1 MALIDSI
8 LGTVQ
13 INNSTEPIVAVCG
26 TSLTI
31 KQGWGTAEIVGAVA
45 FGDTDAITRAV
56 ITAPSWSDANGVSCL
71 VKSDVA
77 DELGPFKLY
86 DCMFDVP
93 IPVAPG
99 DTIDMPRT
107 SEPPANSQAYGL
119 IWVEYTGCNATWT
132 LAGSNMAAMV
142 TRQWTADAQL
152 VSNTDTAQ
160 TALNTLAASKMYQ
173 VCGLRSGGIAAAT
186 AGLVGPAFMI
196 MHSGPGEFNGAQL
209 ILPLGKGIDVAG
221 QDNIELAKAGM
232 LTPQF
237 RGGQAFNY
245 RLYGFTA
252 EQPQGEIL
260 FFASQP

>member
-1 MALIDSI
+1 MLVDSI

-13 INNSTEPIVAVCG
+13 INNSTEPIVAVCN

-31 KQGWGTAEIVGAVA
+31 RQGWGNAEIIGGIA
-45 FGDTDAITRAV
+45 FGDTDDITRAV
-56 ITAPSWSDANGVSCL
+56 ITAPSWSDANGVSVM

-77 DELGPFKLY
+77 AELGPLQLPNA
-86 DCMFDVP
+86 MFDVP

-99 DTIDMPRT
+99 DTIVMNVT
-107 SEPPANSQAYGL
+107 SETAANTQAYGL
-119 IWVEYTGCNATWT
+119 IWVRYSG
-132 LAGSNMAAMV
+132 AGAWVPPGSGMKAMV

-160 TALNTLAASKMYQ
+160 TALNTLAASKNYQ
-173 VCGLRSGGIAAAT
+173 LAGVRSGGIAAAT

-196 MHSGPGEFNGAQL
+196 FANGPGEFNGAQL
-209 ILPLGKGIDVAG
+209 IVPLGKGIDVAG
-221 QDNIELAKAGM
+221 QDCCELAKCRFM

-260 FFASQP
+260 FFASAP